1 MAYYKAGRR
10 KADARLG
17 PIARGATDDDVRQ
30 AAEYFAA
37 LKPTVW
43 VKVIETATPPKTFIA
58 TAGRHRQ
65 LHPDGGTEPIGR
77 RILEIPEDPFR
88 TEIRDPHSGFIAY
101 VPPGSLARVEALLK
115 GGHSGQ
121 TAPSPGCHG
130 DGLKGPG

>member
-77 RILEIPEDPFR
+77 RILEIPAAPFP
-88 TEIRDPHSGFIAY
+88 TEIQDPHSGFIPA
-101 VPPGSLARVEALLK
+101 ARPRTIA
-115 GGHSGQ
+115 
-121 TAPSPGCHG
+121 
-130 DGLKGPG
+130 